1 MNIINNVSTALL
13 LTFIAG
19 MSSCLG
25 GCIIFFIDKSKNL
38 NSFLGTSLAF
48 SAGAMLYISFTE
60 ILSKA
65 QGYLG
70 GDTFGGFLR
79 VNIGFFSGIALML
92 LLNMLFP
99 EKSESPSRLMKAG
112 TYTAVATAIH
122 NFPEGLV
129 TFMAVLGG
137 AQTAIPTFFA
147 IAIHNIPEGVAVAL
161 PVAYA
166 TNSKKKGFLMASL
179 TAVAEPLGAVLGW
192 FILRPVMSDAVNGT
206 VFAATAGIMVF
217 LCFEELLPLAY
228 KYCSEK
234 KCLISLVSGFL
245 IIALSLILMKN

>member
-1 MNIINNVSTALL
+1 MDIIDNVTIAFI

-19 MSSCLG
+19 MSACLG
-25 GCIIFFIDKSKNL
+25 GCIIFFTDKSKNIDV
-38 NSFLGTSLAF
+38 FLGSSLAF

-65 QGYLG
+65 QNLLG

-79 VNIGFFSGIALML
+79 ANLGFFAGITFMFL
-92 LLNMLFP
+92 LGAILP
-99 EKSESPSRLMKAG
+99 EENTDSSLMKRAG
-112 TYTAVATAIH
+112 IYTAVATAVH

-137 AQTAIPTFFA
+137 AETALPTFFA

-161 PVAYA
+161 PTMYA
-166 TNSKKKGFLMASL
+166 TNSKKRGFLMATM
-179 TAVAEPLGAVLGW
+179 TAVAEPLGAVIGW
-192 FILRPVMSDAVNGT
+192 FLLRPIMSDSVNGA

-228 KYCSEK
+228 KYCGEK
-234 KCLISLVSGFL
+234 KSLIFLVLGFLTIAISLLF
-245 IIALSLILMKN
+245 MK

>member
-1 MNIINNVSTALL
+1 
-13 LTFIAG
+13 
-19 MSSCLG
+19 MSACLG
-25 GCIIFFIDKSKNL
+25 GCIIFFTDKSKNI
-38 NSFLGTSLAF
+38 NDFLGASLAF

-65 QGYLG
+65 QNLLG

-79 VNIGFFSGIALML
+79 ANAGFFTGFALML
-92 LLNMLFP
+92 AIGAIFP
-99 EKSESPSRLMKAG
+99 EENGDSSQMKKAG
-112 TYTAVATAIH
+112 LYTAVATAVH

-137 AQTAIPTFFA
+137 AETALPTFFA

-161 PVAYA
+161 PTAFA

-179 TAVAEPLGAVLGW
+179 TAVAEPLGAVIGW
-192 FILRPVMSDAVNGT
+192 FLLRPIMSDCVNGT

-217 LCFEELLPLAY
+217 LCFDELLPLSY
-228 KYCSEK
+228 KYCGEK
-234 KCLISLVSGFL
+234 KSLIFLLVGFL
-245 IIALSLILMKN
+245 TIALSLLFMK

>member
-1 MNIINNVSTALL
+1 MDIIDNVTIAFI

-19 MSSCLG
+19 MSACLG
-25 GCIIFFIDKSKNL
+25 GCIIFFTDKSKNIDV
-38 NSFLGTSLAF
+38 FLGSSLAF

-65 QGYLG
+65 QNLLG

-79 VNIGFFSGIALML
+79 ANLGFFIGIAFMFLLGAIIPEESTDSSLM
-92 LLNMLFP
+92 
-99 EKSESPSRLMKAG
+99 RKAG
-112 TYTAVATAIH
+112 IYTAVATAVH

-137 AQTAIPTFFA
+137 AETALPTFFA

-161 PVAYA
+161 PTAYA
-166 TNSKKKGFLMASL
+166 TNSKKKGFLMATM
-179 TAVAEPLGAVLGW
+179 TAVAEPLGAVIGW
-192 FILRPVMSDAVNGT
+192 FLLRPIMSNSVNGA
-206 VFAATAGIMVF
+206 VFAATSGIMVF

-228 KYCSEK
+228 KYCGEK
-234 KCLISLVSGFL
+234 KSLIFLVLGFLTIAISLLF
-245 IIALSLILMKN
+245 MK